1 MQPPTTKQA
10 ASLPEPTP
18 TSFLRRLARVLG
30 RLLLVVLTGIGL
42 GLGAYYGL
50 PALYTGFIQPVQIN
64 TRQIGEIES
73 ALEAQRQS
81 DQARLEAIE
90 TRLTGL
96 ETELAA
102 EREALGA
109 LQADLDSILTLL
121 GSDRG
126 DLQRVR
132 DLESQLAV
140 LLSSLESVEARLT
153 AVEGSLAQS
162 SEPVDA
168 LQERVQLLR
177 AMELVLRA
185 RLSLADNNPG
195 LAGEDLRRARD
206 VLSGASAPAGWT
218 AIVNRLDMALANL
231 SAAPLVAVQDVEAAW
246 YLMLEASAP

>member
-132 DLESQLAV
+132 DLETQLAA
-140 LLSSLESVEARLT
+140 LQSSLESTEARLT

-168 LQERVQLLR
+168 LQERL
-177 AMELVLRA
+177 AA
-185 RLSLADNNPG
+185 RIERG
-195 LAGEDLRRARD
+195 
-206 VLSGASAPAGWT
+206 
-218 AIVNRLDMALANL
+218 M
-231 SAAPLVAVQDVEAAW
+231 SAAPIAGTGRVSSTARFASIGNATHRGRGSTD
-246 YLMLEASAP
+246 LEAIGRR